1 MNWPFIM
8 LNNIGLYGSLA
19 NTNVASNQNTVT
31 NVEKLT
37 AVPELS
43 LDKKIE
49 GVGENLSL
57 SSRSQKLAAISKEF
71 FSHGNFSNVDSREL
85 LERVREYDLI
95 SAEEYDSLSS
105 SSLFQRSKEDDNK
118 QTTLTTNL
126 ADALNDLEKSVVF
139 EDEKNLTQSE
149 FKQALNNA
157 ENILRDVETAKLDS
171 NFNRDIDYS
180 LLKLK
185 QFSQS
190 KSFVEMP
197 AKQQSVISDSVTALE
212 VINKISPKRLS
223 NPLLNRYLS
232 FAS

>member
-1 MNWPFIM
+1 M

>member
-85 LERVREYDLI
+85 LERVREYELI

>member
-1 MNWPFIM
+1 M

-19 NTNVASNQNTVT
+19 NASATSNQNTVT

-37 AVPELS
+37 VAPELP

-95 SAEEYDSLSS
+95 SAKEYDNLSS

-149 FKQALNNA
+149 LKQALNNA

-190 KSFVEMP
+190 ESFVEMS